1 MQRRFCLS
9 SITVLA
15 GLAVAATAA
24 ALDGVVW
31 SPKLTNAV
39 ARATG
44 SVKPVEVSVDVRHL
58 QVVDSKAFLESIREE
73 GAVSIVIR
81 NQPAGRVALLSVED
95 ISRPLTQLLPD
106 GTVLEAEDTSPARG
120 LYARFRL
127 KADAETGPS
136 GVVFGG
142 TKLKVGSP
150 VELEGRLYRVN
161 GVVSGV
167 ALP

>member
-1 MQRRFCLS
+1 MQRRFSLS
-9 SITVLA
+9 SITVLD
-15 GLAVAATAA
+15 GLAVAATMAA
-24 ALDGVVW
+24 IAGVVW

-58 QVVDSKAFLESIREE
+58 QVVDSEAFLEGIREE

-81 NQPAGRVALLSVED
+81 NQPAGRVALLSVDD

-120 LYARFRL
+120 LHARFRL

-161 GVVSGV
+161 GFVSGV

>member
-1 MQRRFCLS
+1 MRRRFSLS
-9 SITVLA
+9 SITVLD
-15 GLAVAATAA
+15 GLAVAATVA
-24 ALDGVVW
+24 ALAGVVW

-58 QVVDSKAFLESIREE
+58 QVVDSEAFLEGIREE

-120 LYARFRL
+120 LHARFRL

>member
-1 MQRRFCLS
+1 MQRRFSLS
-9 SITVLA
+9 SITLLD
-15 GLAVAATAA
+15 GLAISATVVALA
-24 ALDGVVW
+24 GVVW

-44 SVKPVEVSVDVRHL
+44 SIKPVEVSVDVRHL
-58 QVVDSKAFLESIREE
+58 QVADSEALLEAIREE

-81 NQPAGRVALLSVED
+81 NQPAGRVGLMSVED
-95 ISRPLTQLLPD
+95 ISRPLTQLLPN

-120 LYARFRL
+120 LHARFRL
-127 KADAETGPS
+127 KAEAETGPS

-142 TKLKVGSP
+142 TKLKIGSP

-161 GVVSGV
+161 GFVSGV
-167 ALP
+167 TIP

>member
-1 MQRRFCLS
+1 MQRRFSLS
-9 SITVLA
+9 SITVLD
-15 GLAVAATAA
+15 GLAVAATVA
-24 ALDGVVW
+24 ALAGVVW

-44 SVKPVEVSVDVRHL
+44 SVKPVEVSVDVRLL
-58 QVVDSKAFLESIREE
+58 QVVDSEAFLEGIREE

-95 ISRPLTQLLPD
+95 ISPPLTQLLPD

-120 LYARFRL
+120 LHARFRL

>member
-1 MQRRFCLS
+1 MQRRFSLS
-9 SITVLA
+9 SITVLD

-24 ALDGVVW
+24 AIAGVVW

-39 ARATG
+39 VRATG

-58 QVVDSKAFLESIREE
+58 QVVDSEAFLEGIREE

-81 NQPAGRVALLSVED
+81 NQPAGRVALLSVDD

-120 LYARFRL
+120 LHARFRL
-127 KADAETGPS
+127 KADAETGQS

-161 GVVSGV
+161 GFVSGV

>member
-1 MQRRFCLS
+1 MQRRFSLS
-9 SITVLA
+9 SITVLD
-15 GLAVAATAA
+15 GLAVAATVA
-24 ALDGVVW
+24 ALAGVVW

-58 QVVDSKAFLESIREE
+58 QVVDSEAFLEGIREE

-81 NQPAGRVALLSVED
+81 NQPAGCVVLLSVED
-95 ISRPLTQLLPD
+95 ISRPLTQLLSD

-120 LYARFRL
+120 LHARFRL

>member
-9 SITVLA
+9 SIPVLD
-15 GLAVAATAA
+15 GLAVAATVA
-24 ALDGVVW
+24 ALAGVVW

-58 QVVDSKAFLESIREE
+58 QVVDSEAFLEGIREE

-81 NQPAGRVALLSVED
+81 NQPAGRVALLSVDD

-120 LYARFRL
+120 LHARFRL

>member
-1 MQRRFCLS
+1 MQRRFSLS
-9 SITVLA
+9 SITLLD
-15 GLAVAATAA
+15 GLAVTATVA
-24 ALDGVVW
+24 ALAGVVW
-31 SPKLTNAV
+31 SPKLTNGV

-58 QVVDSKAFLESIREE
+58 QVVDSEAFLEGIREE
-73 GAVSIVIR
+73 GTVSIVIR
-81 NQPAGRVALLSVED
+81 NQPAGRVALLSVDD
-95 ISRPLTQLLPD
+95 ISRPLTQLLQD

-120 LYARFRL
+120 LHARFRL

-167 ALP
+167 TLP

>member
-1 MQRRFCLS
+1 MQRRFSLS
-9 SITVLA
+9 SITVLD
-15 GLAVAATAA
+15 GLAVAAPVA
-24 ALDGVVW
+24 ALAGVVW

-58 QVVDSKAFLESIREE
+58 QVVDSEAFLEGIREE

-120 LYARFRL
+120 LHARFRL

-161 GVVSGV
+161 GFVSGV

>member
-1 MQRRFCLS
+1 MQRRFSLS
-9 SITVLA
+9 SITVLD
-15 GLAVAATAA
+15 GLAVAATVT
-24 ALDGVVW
+24 ALAGVVW

-58 QVVDSKAFLESIREE
+58 QVVDSEAFLEGIREE

-120 LYARFRL
+120 LHARFRL

>member
-1 MQRRFCLS
+1 M
-9 SITVLA
+9 
-15 GLAVAATAA
+15 
-24 ALDGVVW
+24 
-31 SPKLTNAV
+31 
-39 ARATG
+39 
-44 SVKPVEVSVDVRHL
+44 KPVEVSVDVRHL
-58 QVVDSKAFLESIREE
+58 QVVDSEAFLEGIREE

-120 LYARFRL
+120 LHARFRL

>member
-1 MQRRFCLS
+1 MQRRFSLS
-9 SITVLA
+9 SITLLD
-15 GLAVAATAA
+15 GLAFAATAA
-24 ALDGVVW
+24 AIAGVVW

-44 SVKPVEVSVDVRHL
+44 SVKPVEVSVDVRNL
-58 QVVDSKAFLESIREE
+58 QVVDSEAFLEGIREE

-81 NQPAGRVALLSVED
+81 NQPAGRVALLSVDD

-120 LYARFRL
+120 LHARFRL

-161 GVVSGV
+161 GFVSGV

>member
-1 MQRRFCLS
+1 MQRRFSLS
-9 SITVLA
+9 SITVLD
-15 GLAVAATAA
+15 GLAVAATTAA
-24 ALDGVVW
+24 IAGVVW

-44 SVKPVEVSVDVRHL
+44 SVKPVEVSVDVRRL
-58 QVVDSKAFLESIREE
+58 QVVDSEAFLEGIREE

-95 ISRPLTQLLPD
+95 ISRPLTQLLSD

-120 LYARFRL
+120 LHARFRL

-136 GVVFGG
+136 
-142 TKLKVGSP
+142 LS
-150 VELEGRLYRVN
+150 LIHI
-161 GVVSGV
+161 
-167 ALP
+167 

>member
-1 MQRRFCLS
+1 MQRRFSLS
-9 SITVLA
+9 SITVLD
-15 GLAVAATAA
+15 GLAVAATVA
-24 ALDGVVW
+24 ALAGVVW

-44 SVKPVEVSVDVRHL
+44 SVKPVEVIVDVRHL
-58 QVVDSKAFLESIREE
+58 QVVDSEAFLEGIREE

-120 LYARFRL
+120 LHARFRL

>member
-1 MQRRFCLS
+1 MQRQLSLS
-9 SITVLA
+9 SITLLD
-15 GLAVAATAA
+15 GLAIAATLA
-24 ALDGVVW
+24 ALAGVVW

-58 QVVDSKAFLESIREE
+58 QVVDSEALLEGIREE
-73 GAVSIVIR
+73 GTVSIVIR
-81 NQPAGRVALLSVED
+81 NQPAGRVALVSVED
-95 ISRPLTQLLPD
+95 ISRPHIQLLPD
-106 GTVLEAEDTSPARG
+106 GTVLEAEDTSPARA
-120 LYARFRL
+120 LHARFRL

-161 GVVSGV
+161 GYVSGV
-167 ALP
+167 TLP

>member
-1 MQRRFCLS
+1 MQRRFSLS
-9 SITVLA
+9 SITVLD
-15 GLAVAATAA
+15 GLAVAATVA
-24 ALDGVVW
+24 ALAGVVW

-44 SVKPVEVSVDVRHL
+44 SVKPVEVSVDVRQL
-58 QVVDSKAFLESIREE
+58 QVVDSEAFLEGIREE

-95 ISRPLTQLLPD
+95 ISPPLTQLLPD

-120 LYARFRL
+120 LHARFRL

>member
-1 MQRRFCLS
+1 MQRRFSLS
-9 SITVLA
+9 SITVLD
-15 GLAVAATAA
+15 GLAVAATVA
-24 ALDGVVW
+24 ALAGVVW

-58 QVVDSKAFLESIREE
+58 QVVDSEAFLEGIREE

-95 ISRPLTQLLPD
+95 ISPPLTQLLPD
-106 GTVLEAEDTSPARG
+106 GTVLEAEATSPARG
-120 LYARFRL
+120 LHARFRL

>member
-1 MQRRFCLS
+1 MQRRFSLS
-9 SITVLA
+9 SITVLD
-15 GLAVAATAA
+15 GLAVAATVA
-24 ALDGVVW
+24 ALAGVVW

-58 QVVDSKAFLESIREE
+58 QVVDSEAFLEGIREE

-120 LYARFRL
+120 LHARFRL

>member
-1 MQRRFCLS
+1 MQRRFSLS
-9 SITVLA
+9 SITVLD
-15 GLAVAATAA
+15 GLAVAATVA
-24 ALDGVVW
+24 ALAGVVW

-44 SVKPVEVSVDVRHL
+44 SVKPVEVSGDVRLL
-58 QVVDSKAFLESIREE
+58 QVVDSEAFLEGIREE

-95 ISRPLTQLLPD
+95 ISSPLTQLLPD

-120 LYARFRL
+120 LHARFRL

>member
-1 MQRRFCLS
+1 MQRRFSLS
-9 SITVLA
+9 SITLLD
-15 GLAVAATAA
+15 GLAVTATVA
-24 ALDGVVW
+24 ALAGVVW

-58 QVVDSKAFLESIREE
+58 QVVDSEAFLEGIREE
-73 GAVSIVIR
+73 GTVSIVIR
-81 NQPAGRVALLSVED
+81 NQPAGRVALLSVDD
-95 ISRPLTQLLPD
+95 ISRPLTQLLQD

-120 LYARFRL
+120 LHARFRL

-161 GVVSGV
+161 GFVSGV

>member
-1 MQRRFCLS
+1 MQRRFSLS
-9 SITVLA
+9 SITVLD
-15 GLAVAATAA
+15 GLAVAATVA
-24 ALDGVVW
+24 ALAGVVW

-58 QVVDSKAFLESIREE
+58 QVVDSEAFLEGIREE

-120 LYARFRL
+120 LHARFRL
-127 KADAETGPS
+127 KADAEPGPS

>member
-1 MQRRFCLS
+1 MQRRFSLS
-9 SITVLA
+9 SITVLD

-24 ALDGVVW
+24 AIAGVVW

-58 QVVDSKAFLESIREE
+58 QVVDSEAFLEGIREE

-120 LYARFRL
+120 LHARFRL

>member
-1 MQRRFCLS
+1 MQRRFSLS
-9 SITVLA
+9 SITVLD
-15 GLAVAATAA
+15 GLAVAATVA
-24 ALDGVVW
+24 ALAGVVW

-58 QVVDSKAFLESIREE
+58 QVVDSEAFLEGIREE

-120 LYARFRL
+120 LHARFRL

-142 TKLKVGSP
+142 TKLKVGTP
-150 VELEGRLYRVN
+150 VDLEGRLYRVN

>member
-1 MQRRFCLS
+1 MQRRFSLS
-9 SITVLA
+9 SITVLD
-15 GLAVAATAA
+15 GLAVAATVT
-24 ALDGVVW
+24 ALAGVVW

>member
-1 MQRRFCLS
+1 MQRRFSLS
-9 SITVLA
+9 SITVLD
-15 GLAVAATAA
+15 GLAVAATVA
-24 ALDGVVW
+24 ALAGVVW

-120 LYARFRL
+120 LHARFRL

>member
-1 MQRRFCLS
+1 MQRRFSLS
-9 SITVLA
+9 SITVLD
-15 GLAVAATAA
+15 GLAVAATVA
-24 ALDGVVW
+24 ALAGVVW

-58 QVVDSKAFLESIREE
+58 QVVDSEAFLEGIREE

-120 LYARFRL
+120 LHARFRL

-150 VELEGRLYRVN
+150 VELEGRLYRAN

>member
-1 MQRRFCLS
+1 MQRRFSLS
-9 SITVLA
+9 SITVLD
-15 GLAVAATAA
+15 GLAVAATVA
-24 ALDGVVW
+24 ALAGVVW
-31 SPKLTNAV
+31 FPKLTNAV

-81 NQPAGRVALLSVED
+81 KQPAGRVALLSVDE
-95 ISRPLTQLLPD
+95 ISHPLTQLLPD